1 MSDQGSGA
9 SRTPLIITIVV
20 VGLLVAVGAFVLLR
34 DDGDDGETSTEVT
47 AEDGSTTST
56 AADSST
62 TSEASPAFTPPSL
75 AGELED
81 FPWEELG
88 LDMIQPHGERPIADY
103 AALDLPYIWVIRGTP
118 ALDSL
123 RVPTPA
129 PARVLLDAAVEG
141 FGGAGIQTDWG
152 WAREAVAALAPHE
165 VWLAGGIK
173 VDNAASAVAEVG
185 PAGLDVASG
194 SERDGARRGEK
205 DRDRIAALVD
215 ICRRV
220 RL

>member
-1 MSDQGSGA
+1 MDRQ
-9 SRTPLIITIVV
+9 RTR
-20 VGLLVAVGAFVLLR
+20 VGLKICG
-34 DDGDDGETSTEVT
+34 VT
-47 AEDGSTTST
+47 RAEDVAACAELGVDAIGLNLWPGSRRYLRLPEAAALT
-56 AADSST
+56 AAWPDRGPEKIGVFVDPT
-62 TSEASPAFTPPSL
+62 EEAIRRA
-75 AGELED
+75 
-81 FPWEELG
+81 WEELG

-152 WAREAVAALAPHE
+152 WAREAVAALAPLE

>member
-1 MSDQGSGA
+1 MDRQ
-9 SRTPLIITIVV
+9 RTR
-20 VGLLVAVGAFVLLR
+20 VGLKICG
-34 DDGDDGETSTEVT
+34 VT
-47 AEDGSTTST
+47 RAEDVAACAELGVDAIGLNLWPGSRRYLRLAEAAALT
-56 AADSST
+56 AAWPDRGPERIGVFVDPKEET
-62 TSEASPAFTPPSL
+62 IRRA
-75 AGELED
+75 
-81 FPWEELG
+81 WEELG
-88 LDMIQPHGERPIADY
+88 LDMIQPHGERPIAEY
-103 AALDLPYIWVIRGTP
+103 AALELPYIWVIRGTP
-118 ALDSL
+118 ALDAL
-123 RVPTPA
+123 RIPDPA
-129 PARVLLDAAVEG
+129 PARILLDAAVAG

-173 VDNAASAVAEVG
+173 VDNAASALAEVG